1 MVVVIVFVFSIFS
14 YSSGIQSFKFYMLVY
29 FFCLTDFVGQKP
41 GHEAS
46 IS

>member
-1 MVVVIVFVFSIFS
+1 MVVVIVYVFYIFS

-29 FFCLTDFVGQKP
+29 FLCLTNSVGQKP
-41 GHEAS
+41 CHEAS